1 MARKDKG
8 SNDESPE
15 PVVSKGTAGEDID
28 GLGLPAEDD
37 ADIIE
42 DDTDAKVSDPTA
54 GATSAKSAKSDSTDA
69 EAAGDDDSSAE
80 HDLDEVPFELAEDT
94 PTPEE
99 LPETG
104 LVSEFVDVGNRQA
117 SWLVSNR
124 ESSTALRSPYF
135 LVTGVVIVV
144 AIIAAI
150 IVGMLNA
157 SDKSSG
163 TPSMAMVG
171 VGEQA
176 QMYEQQLGVKIT
188 DVKDAA
194 AAEKLVREGKVDAAF
209 IQDPS
214 GQGQPTIIALDEQP
228 EALLEKLAPKTEATL
243 LEAPAVEETVATP
256 VLWGMAAFALLVIAT
271 LGTALYQNL
280 RLEKRNRITEII
292 AATIPPRASASGR
305 ITGTLSLVVVH
316 LVVAAVI
323 AELGLSLTGKT
334 SLAFSMLPGLGWFA
348 LALVLTAW
356 SVFALLVWAST
367 VIGSKARTTF
377 LVIIGVLTVGGVFAP
392 VILGAAGT
400 AAKVLSWTP
409 FTSPL
414 GIGGRFFA
422 GQAEWWE
429 GLVAAAIA
437 AVLALI
443 LHALASGAYVR
454 SVLTGGGRG
463 GRKVKMSKRAAK
475 VGAGATSSKKDKS
488 GSASADEV
496 DESREASAASNSAA
510 SDGTTDSD
518 DAGTGT
524 SADEAKDASTSADDA
539 ETDPAKATA
548 AKVTA
553 EKAEKVGGP
562 TAAEPTAADEPT
574 AAGSQT
580 KTPKSGAKAGQ
591 SKTGDSTAS
600 SSKASQSKP
609 DGSKSSK
616 PAKTDSADETDVEE

>member
-15 PVVSKGTAGEDID
+15 PLVSKGTAGEDID
-28 GLGLPAEDD
+28 DLGLPAEDD
-37 ADIIE
+37 SDIIGVE
-42 DDTDAKVSDPTA
+42 SEEKGTDSTPSTANSSKSAASSATSSTSAPKGTDAGSAASAAEVDADNDSA
-54 GATSAKSAKSDSTDA
+54 VALGA
-69 EAAGDDDSSAE
+69 E
-80 HDLDEVPFELAEDT
+80 EVPFELADD
-94 PTPEE
+94 TPEE

-104 LVSEFVDVGNRQA
+104 LVSEFVDVGSRQA

-124 ESSTALRSPYF
+124 ESTTALRSPYF
-135 LVTGVVIVV
+135 LVTGAVIVLG
-144 AIIAAI
+144 IIAAI
-150 IVGMLNA
+150 VTGMVGA
-157 SDKSSG
+157 SEKSAG

-188 DVKDAA
+188 DVKDAN
-194 AAEKLVREGKVDAAF
+194 AAEKLVREGTVDAAF

-214 GQGQPTIIALDEQP
+214 GQGQPTIIALDKQP

-243 LEAPAVEETVATP
+243 LKAPAVEDTIAKP

-292 AATIPPRASASGR
+292 VATIPPRASASGR

-323 AELGLSLTGKT
+323 VELGLSLTGKT
-334 SLAFSMLPGLGWFA
+334 ALAFSMLPGLGWFA
-348 LALVLTAW
+348 LALLLTAW

-367 VIGSKARTTF
+367 VVGSKARTTF
-377 LVIIGVLTVGGVFAP
+377 LSIIGAITVGGVFAP
-392 VILGAAGT
+392 VVIGATGT

-409 FTSPL
+409 FSSPL
-414 GIGGRFFA
+414 GIAGRFFA

-463 GRKVKMSKRAAK
+463 GKTVKMSKRAAK
-475 VGAGATSSKKDKS
+475 VTAGSTSSKKDKS
-488 GSASADEV
+488 ESASA
-496 DESREASAASNSAA
+496 
-510 SDGTTDSD
+510 G
-518 DAGTGT
+518 
-524 SADEAKDASTSADDA
+524 EAKDVSTSAGEA

-553 EKAEKVGGP
+553 VKAEKVGGP
-562 TAAEPTAADEPT
+562 TADEPE
-574 AAGSQT
+574 AAAS
-580 KTPKSGAKAGQ
+580 KSESPKSGQ
-591 SKTGDSTAS
+591 SMADDSTAS
-600 SSKASQSKP
+600 SSKAGQTKA

-616 PAKTDSADETDVEE
+616 PSKTDSADETDDEK

>member
-15 PVVSKGTAGEDID
+15 PLVSKGTAGEDID
-28 GLGLPAEDD
+28 NLGLPAEDD
-37 ADIIE
+37 SDIIE
-42 DDTDAKVSDPTA
+42 DDTEDKGTDAKSTRST
-54 GATSAKSAKSDSTDA
+54 ATSAKSSKTDVDGTDADSTTTDA
-69 EAAGDDDSSAE
+69 EVDADVDSAVALGTDD
-80 HDLDEVPFELAEDT
+80 VPFELAEDT
-94 PTPEE
+94 PDE

-104 LVSEFVDVGNRQA
+104 LVSEFVDVGSRQA

-124 ESSTALRSPYF
+124 ESTTALRSPYF
-135 LVTGVVIVV
+135 LVTGAVIVLG
-144 AIIAAI
+144 IIAAI
-150 IVGMLNA
+150 ITGMVGA

-188 DVKDAA
+188 DVKDTS

-214 GQGQPTIIALDEQP
+214 GQGQPTIIALDKQP

-243 LEAPAVEETVATP
+243 LKAPAVEDTIAKP

-323 AELGLSLTGKT
+323 VELGLSLTGKT

-348 LALVLTAW
+348 LALLLTAW

-367 VIGSKARTTF
+367 VVGSKARTTF
-377 LVIIGVLTVGGVFAP
+377 LAIIGVITVGGVFAP
-392 VILGAAGT
+392 VILGATGT

-414 GIGGRFFA
+414 GIAGRFFA
-422 GQAEWWE
+422 GQTEWWE

-443 LHALASGAYVR
+443 LHSLASGAYVR

-463 GRKVKMSKRAAK
+463 GKTVKMSKRAAK
-475 VGAGATSSKKDKS
+475 VSAGATTSKKGKS
-488 GSASADEV
+488 TSAKDSAEADDSTHTEV
-496 DESREASAASNSAA
+496 GTTADSDVDSSAA
-510 SDGTTDSD
+510 
-518 DAGTGT
+518 
-524 SADEAKDASTSADDA
+524 EAKDEDSTATSADDVEA
-539 ETDPAKATA
+539 DPARATA

-553 EKAEKVGGP
+553 EKAEKVGNSE
-562 TAAEPTAADEPT
+562 TASAE
-574 AAGSQT
+574 S
-580 KTPKSGAKAGQ
+580 GQ
-591 SKTGDSTAS
+591 SKNSAS
-600 SSKASQSKP
+600 KTSKDPKLTK
-609 DGSKSSK
+609 DSK
-616 PAKTDSADETDVEE
+616 PADDSGEEK